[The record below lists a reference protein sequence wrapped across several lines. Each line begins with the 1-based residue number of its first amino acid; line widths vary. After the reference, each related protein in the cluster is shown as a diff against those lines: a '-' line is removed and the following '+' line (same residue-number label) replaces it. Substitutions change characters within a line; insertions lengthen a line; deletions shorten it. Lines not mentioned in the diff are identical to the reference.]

1 MEKGGLLTLAVTIAA
16 PITGTVIPLT
26 EVPDPVFAKAL
37 VGPGAAIDPG
47 EAATLTVT
55 APVAGKLTS
64 LKPHAFVIS
73 HRPDQGVLVHL
84 GIDTVHLKGAGFTLR
99 AEAGQ
104 QVDAGEEIVVW
115 DLAAAR
121 EAEKSV
127 VVPVVVLE
135 ADVEDLTLAEAG
147 PIDAGDSLIRIG

>member
-1 MEKGGLLTLAVTIAA
+1 MAVTIAA
-16 PITGTVIPLT
+16 PITGTVIPLA

-37 VGPGAAIDPG
+37 VGPGVAIDPG
-47 EAATLTVT
+47 EVA
-55 APVAGKLTS
+55 APVAGKLAS
-64 LKPHAFVIS
+64 LKPHAYVIS

-84 GIDTVHLKGAGFTLR
+84 GIDTVHLGGAGFTLR

-115 DLAAAR
+115 DLEAAR

-127 VVPVVVLE
+127 IVPVVVLE
-135 ADVEDLTLAEAG
+135 ADAENLTLAEAG
-147 PIDAGDSLIRIG
+147 PISAGDALIRIG

>member
-1 MEKGGLLTLAVTIAA
+1 MAVTIAA
-16 PITGTVIPLT
+16 PITGTVIPLA

-37 VGPGAAIDPG
+37 VGPGVAIDPG
-47 EAATLTVT
+47 EVA
-55 APVAGKLTS
+55 APVAGKLAS
-64 LKPHAFVIS
+64 LKPHAYVIS

-84 GIDTVHLKGAGFTLR
+84 GIDTVHLGGAGFTLR

>member
-1 MEKGGLLTLAVTIAA
+1 MAVTIAA
-16 PITGTVIPLT
+16 PITGTVIPLA

-135 ADVEDLTLAEAG
+135 ADAEDLTLAEAG

>member
-1 MEKGGLLTLAVTIAA
+1 M
-16 PITGTVIPLT
+16 
-26 EVPDPVFAKAL
+26 
-37 VGPGAAIDPG
+37 
-47 EAATLTVT
+47 AATLTVT
-55 APVAGKLTS
+55 APVSGKLTS

-104 QVDAGEEIVVW
+104 QVEAGDELIVW
-115 DLAAAR
+115 DLGTAR

-135 ADVEDLTLAEAG
+135 ANAGDLTLAEAG
-147 PIDAGDSLIRIG
+147 PIDAGDALIRIG

>member
-1 MEKGGLLTLAVTIAA
+1 MAVTIAA

-104 QVDAGEEIVVW
+104 QVGAGEEIIVW

-135 ADVEDLTLAEAG
+135 ADAENLALAEAG
-147 PIDAGDSLIRIG
+147 PIAAGDALIRNG

>member
-1 MEKGGLLTLAVTIAA
+1 MAVTIAA

-135 ADVEDLTLAEAG
+135 ADAEDLTLAEAG
-147 PIDAGDSLIRIG
+147 PIDAGDILIRIG

>member
-1 MEKGGLLTLAVTIAA
+1 MAVTIAA

-26 EVPDPVFAKAL
+26 EVPDPVFATAL

-55 APVAGKLTS
+55 APVSGRLTS

-104 QVDAGEEIVVW
+104 QVEAGDEIIAW

-135 ADVEDLTLAEAG
+135 AGAENLSLTEAG
-147 PIDAGDSLIRIG
+147 PISTGDTLIRIG

>member
-1 MEKGGLLTLAVTIAA
+1 MAVTIAA
-16 PITGTVIPLT
+16 PLTGTVIPLT

-37 VGPGAAIDPG
+37 VGPGVAIDPG
-47 EAATLTVT
+47 EVATLTVT

-64 LKPHAFVIS
+64 LKPHAYVIS
-73 HRPDQGVLVHL
+73 RQPDQGVLVHL

-104 QVDAGEEIVVW
+104 QVEAGEEIVVW

-135 ADVEDLTLAEAG
+135 TDAENLTLAEAG
-147 PIDAGDSLIRIG
+147 PISSGDPLIRIS

>member
-1 MEKGGLLTLAVTIAA
+1 MAVTIAA

-73 HRPDQGVLVHL
+73 HRPAQGVLVHL

-135 ADVEDLTLAEAG
+135 ADAEDLTLAEAG

>member
-1 MEKGGLLTLAVTIAA
+1 MAVTIAA

-99 AEAGQ
+99 AAAGQ

-115 DLAAAR
+115 NLAAAR
-121 EAEKSV
+121 ESEKSV

-135 ADVEDLTLAEAG
+135 ADAEDLTLAEAG

>member
-1 MEKGGLLTLAVTIAA
+1 MAVTIAA
-16 PITGTVIPLT
+16 PITGTVIPLA

-37 VGPGAAIDPG
+37 VGPGVAIDPG
-47 EAATLTVT
+47 EVT
-55 APVAGKLTS
+55 APVAGKLAS
-64 LKPHAFVIS
+64 LKPHAYVIS

-115 DLAAAR
+115 DLEAAR

-127 VVPVVVLE
+127 IVPVVVLE
-135 ADVEDLTLAEAG
+135 ADAENLTLAEAG
-147 PIDAGDSLIRIG
+147 PISAGDALIRIG

>member
-1 MEKGGLLTLAVTIAA
+1 MAVTIAA

-37 VGPGAAIDPG
+37 VGPGVAIDPG

-55 APVAGKLTS
+55 APVSGKLTS

-104 QVDAGEEIVVW
+104 QVEAGDELIVC
-115 DLAAAR
+115 DLGTAR

-135 ADVEDLTLAEAG
+135 ANAGDLTLAEAG
-147 PIDAGDSLIRIG
+147 PIDAGDALIRIG

>member
-1 MEKGGLLTLAVTIAA
+1 MAVTIAA

-55 APVAGKLTS
+55 APVAGKVTS

>member
-1 MEKGGLLTLAVTIAA
+1 MAVTIAA

-104 QVDAGEEIVVW
+104 QVDVGEEIVVW

-135 ADVEDLTLAEAG
+135 ADAEDLTLAEAG

>member
-1 MEKGGLLTLAVTIAA
+1 MAVTIAA

-47 EAATLTVT
+47 EVATLTVT
-55 APVAGKLTS
+55 APVAGQLTS

-104 QVDAGEEIVVW
+104 QVEAGEEIVVW

-135 ADVEDLTLAEAG
+135 ADAENLTLTEAG
-147 PIDAGDSLIRIG
+147 PISAGDALIRIG

>member
-1 MEKGGLLTLAVTIAA
+1 MAVTIAA

-84 GIDTVHLKGAGFTLR
+84 GIDTVHLKGEGFTLR

-104 QVDAGEEIVVW
+104 QIEAGEEIVVW

-121 EAEKSV
+121 EAENSV

-135 ADVEDLTLAEAG
+135 ADAENLTLAEAG
-147 PIDAGDSLIRIG
+147 PISAGDALIRTS

>member
-1 MEKGGLLTLAVTIAA
+1 MAVTIAA

-37 VGPGAAIDPG
+37 VGPGAAVDPG

-55 APVAGKLTS
+55 APVSGKLTS

-104 QVDAGEEIVVW
+104 QVEAGEEIVVW

-135 ADVEDLTLAEAG
+135 ADAENLTLAEAG
-147 PIDAGDSLIRIG
+147 PIAAGDALIRIG

>member
-1 MEKGGLLTLAVTIAA
+1 MTVTISS

-37 VGPGAAIDPG
+37 VGPGTAIDPG

-55 APVAGKLTS
+55 APVSGTVTS

-84 GIDTVHLKGAGFTLR
+84 GIDTVHLSGAGFTMCAEVGQQIQEGEEVIVWDTAESR
-99 AEAGQ
+99 EAG
-104 QVDAGEEIVVW
+104 
-115 DLAAAR
+115 
-121 EAEKSV
+121 KSV

-135 ADVEDLTLAEAG
+135 ADAQALTIAEAG
-147 PIDAGDSLIRIG
+147 PIAAGETIIRVD

>member
-1 MEKGGLLTLAVTIAA
+1 MAVTIAA

-84 GIDTVHLKGAGFTLR
+84 GIDTVHLKGAGFSLR

-135 ADVEDLTLAEAG
+135 ADAEDLTLAEAG

>member
-1 MEKGGLLTLAVTIAA
+1 MAVTIAA

-135 ADVEDLTLAEAG
+135 ADAENLTLTEAG
-147 PIDAGDSLIRIG
+147 PISTGDTLIRIS

>member
-1 MEKGGLLTLAVTIAA
+1 MAVTIAA

-47 EAATLTVT
+47 KATTLTVT
-55 APVAGKLTS
+55 APVSGKLTS

-84 GIDTVHLKGAGFTLR
+84 GIDTVHLKGEGFTLR

-104 QVDAGEEIVVW
+104 QIEAGEEIVVW

-135 ADVEDLTLAEAG
+135 ADAENLTLAEAG
-147 PIDAGDSLIRIG
+147 PISAGDALIRIS

>member
-1 MEKGGLLTLAVTIAA
+1 MAVTIAA

-37 VGPGAAIDPG
+37 VGPGAAVDPG

-55 APVAGKLTS
+55 APVSGKLAS

-84 GIDTVHLKGAGFTLR
+84 GIDTVHLKGEGFTLR

-104 QVDAGEEIVVW
+104 QIEAGEEIVVW

-135 ADVEDLTLAEAG
+135 ADAENLTLAEAG
-147 PIDAGDSLIRIG
+147 PISAGDALIRIS

>member
-1 MEKGGLLTLAVTIAA
+1 MAVTIAA

-73 HRPDQGVLVHL
+73 HRPDKGVLVHL

>member
-1 MEKGGLLTLAVTIAA
+1 MAVTIAA
-16 PITGTVIPLT
+16 PITGTVVPLT
-26 EVPDPVFAKAL
+26 GVPDPVFAKAL

-47 EAATLTVT
+47 EGATLTVT
-55 APVAGKLTS
+55 APVSGKLTS

-84 GIDTVHLKGAGFTLR
+84 GIDTVHLGGAGFTLR

-104 QVDAGEEIVVW
+104 QVEAGDEIIVW

-121 EAEKSV
+121 QAEKSV

-135 ADVEDLTLAEAG
+135 ADVEDLSVAEAG

>member
-1 MEKGGLLTLAVTIAA
+1 MAVTIAA

-135 ADVEDLTLAEAG
+135 ADAEDLTLAEAG
-147 PIDAGDSLIRIG
+147 LIDAGDSLIRIG

>member
-1 MEKGGLLTLAVTIAA
+1 MAVTIAA
-16 PITGTVIPLT
+16 PITGTVVPLT
-26 EVPDPVFAKAL
+26 DVPDPVFAKAL

-135 ADVEDLTLAEAG
+135 ADAEDLTLAEAG

>member
-1 MEKGGLLTLAVTIAA
+1 MAVTIAA

-47 EAATLTVT
+47 DVMPLTVT
-55 APVAGKLTS
+55 APVSGKLTS
-64 LKPHAFVIS
+64 LKPHAFVLS

-104 QVDAGEEIVVW
+104 EVEAGDEIVVW

-135 ADVEDLTLAEAG
+135 AAGEDLTVAEAG
-147 PIDAGDSLIRIG
+147 PISAGDTLIRIG

>member
-1 MEKGGLLTLAVTIAA
+1 MAVTIAA

-26 EVPDPVFAKAL
+26 EVPDPVFSKAL

-135 ADVEDLTLAEAG
+135 ADAEDLTLAEAG

>member
-1 MEKGGLLTLAVTIAA
+1 MAVTIAA

-47 EAATLTVT
+47 EATTLTVT
-55 APVAGKLTS
+55 APVSGKLAS

-84 GIDTVHLKGAGFTLR
+84 GIDTVHLKGEGFTLR

-104 QVDAGEEIVVW
+104 QIEAGEEIVVW

-135 ADVEDLTLAEAG
+135 ANAENLTLAEAG
-147 PIDAGDSLIRIG
+147 PISAGDALIRIS

>member
-1 MEKGGLLTLAVTIAA
+1 MAVTIAA

-26 EVPDPVFAKAL
+26 EVPAPVVPTAL
-37 VGPGAAIDPG
+37 GAPGAPFHPAL
-47 EAATLTVT
+47 AATLTVT

-73 HRPDQGVLVHL
+73 HRPDQGVRVHL

-135 ADVEDLTLAEAG
+135 ADAEDLTLAEAG

>member
-1 MEKGGLLTLAVTIAA
+1 MAVTIAA
-16 PITGTVIPLT
+16 PITGTVVPLT
-26 EVPDPVFAKAL
+26 DVPDPVFAKAL

-47 EAATLTVT
+47 EGATLTVT
-55 APVAGKLTS
+55 APVSGKLTS

-84 GIDTVHLKGAGFTLR
+84 GIDTVHLGGAGFTLR

-104 QVDAGEEIVVW
+104 QVEAGEEIVVW

-135 ADVEDLTLAEAG
+135 ADAENLTLTEAG

>member
-1 MEKGGLLTLAVTIAA
+1 MAVTIAA

-135 ADVEDLTLAEAG
+135 ADAEDLTLAEAG

>member
-1 MEKGGLLTLAVTIAA
+1 MAVTIAA
-16 PITGTVIPLT
+16 PITGTVIPLA

-37 VGPGAAIDPG
+37 VGPGVAIDPG
-47 EAATLTVT
+47 EVA
-55 APVAGKLTS
+55 APVAGKLAS
-64 LKPHAFVIS
+64 LKPHAYVIS

-115 DLAAAR
+115 DLEAAR

-127 VVPVVVLE
+127 IVPVVVLE
-135 ADVEDLTLAEAG
+135 ADAENLTLAEAG
-147 PIDAGDSLIRIG
+147 PISAGDALIRIG

>member
-1 MEKGGLLTLAVTIAA
+1 MAVTIAA

-104 QVDAGEEIVVW
+104 QVDAGEEIAVW

-135 ADVEDLTLAEAG
+135 ADAEDLTLAEAG

>member
-1 MEKGGLLTLAVTIAA
+1 M
-16 PITGTVIPLT
+16 
-26 EVPDPVFAKAL
+26 
-37 VGPGAAIDPG
+37 
-47 EAATLTVT
+47 
-55 APVAGKLTS
+55 
-64 LKPHAFVIS
+64 
-73 HRPDQGVLVHL
+73 LVHL

-104 QVDAGEEIVVW
+104 QVEAGEEIVVW

-135 ADVEDLTLAEAG
+135 ADAENLTLAEAG
-147 PIDAGDSLIRIG
+147 PISAGDALIRIG

>member
-1 MEKGGLLTLAVTIAA
+1 MAVTIAA